1 MNHIKEGD
9 LYKIIDLYG
18 TKFEI
23 RYGYYDEKDRH
34 SKYSEP
40 IPIFPDLY
48 KNPKYTKEGFMFV
61 THMQDKCIYYI
72 GDNKLDSCYNCKYF
86 NKGIDLIGIC
96 NCPLKKRKENKED
109 EKK

>member
-34 SKYSEP
+34 SKYSEL

-61 THMQDKCIYYI
+61 AIKGFTVDGHEYI
-72 GDNKLDSCYNCKYF
+72 ENAINAGAVAVVVQEGCDMELIKKLD
-86 NKGIDLIGIC
+86 
-96 NCPLKKRKENKED
+96 
-109 EKK
+109 